1 MGGDSMFGKSR
12 FGKSRGLIFT
22 LACVAVLAG
31 GCNESSA
38 PAADNGAFDA
48 SRLPRV
54 SGAKEVFA
62 SAATTIFTSPDPV
75 AQTADTLEKAL
86 AASRLAEIY
95 RAEHRLLPTT
105 RTCE

>member
-1 MGGDSMFGKSR
+1 MGGGIMFSKSR

-38 PAADNGAFDA
+38 PAAETGAFDA

-54 SGAKEVFA
+54 AGA
-62 SAATTIFTSPDPV
+62 
-75 AQTADTLEKAL
+75 
-86 AASRLAEIY
+86 
-95 RAEHRLLPTT
+95 
-105 RTCE
+105 